1 MKPFH
6 FHTSYA
12 VSYAEIME
20 KWIGDFHSIDHV
32 IVIYDPN
39 NHIDFL
45 KQNEISLDEM
55 HMYSSK
61 VLVLSVLSIN
71 DLIAVHKKLS
81 SENGPYV
88 QAWSSGAL
96 IRESY

>member
-12 VSYAEIME
+12 VSYAEMME

-39 NHIDFL
+39 NHLELL
-45 KQNEISLDEM
+45 KKNEISLDELN
-55 HMYSSK
+55 MYSSK
-61 VLVLSVLSIN
+61 VLVLSLLSIN
-71 DLIAVHKKLS
+71 DVISVHKKLS
-81 SENGPYV
+81 SEDGPYV
-88 QAWSSGAL
+88 QGWSNGAL

>member
-39 NHIDFL
+39 NHLEFL
-45 KQNEISLDEM
+45 KKNEISLDELY
-55 HMYSSK
+55 MYSSK
-61 VLVLSVLSIN
+61 VLVLSLLSIN
-71 DLIAVHKKLS
+71 DVIDVHKKLS
-81 SENGPYV
+81 SEDGPYV
-88 QAWSSGAL
+88 QGWSNGVL